1 MSLSLH
7 DTLFCFS
14 SRTSSSTAFFFLLL
28 HDARSRKNQLKRLVP
43 RVDRINEVSAKATD
57 HRASNYTWMA
67 MIKRVFDEAEEKR
80 RRGEARRR
88 WTGRDRW
95 KGIFRVRFEITILSN
110 SFLCVGSMDWWGR
123 VTDDEIVY
131 RWGYSFCFW
140 MEQSYSMLRRFIV
153 KLFFTNFMYWM

>member
-1 MSLSLH
+1 MWNLSAWILISGQFKSQRFNTHIEKEKSYVTRQVSLSLH

-88 WTGRDRW
+88 WTGRW

-123 VTDDEIVY
+123 VTDDEIV
-131 RWGYSFCFW
+131 G
-140 MEQSYSMLRRFIV
+140 L
-153 KLFFTNFMYWM
+153 